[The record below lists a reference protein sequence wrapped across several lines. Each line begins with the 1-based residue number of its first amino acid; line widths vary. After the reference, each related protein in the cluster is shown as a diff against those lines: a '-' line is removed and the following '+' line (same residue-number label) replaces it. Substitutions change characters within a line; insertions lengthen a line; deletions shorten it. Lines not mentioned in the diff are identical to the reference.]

1 MEIILTHNGNNFMID
16 PETSY
21 QELSG
26 DLKEF
31 FARCGYR
38 FEGELKGLS
47 KQALELSHRL

>member
-1 MEIILTHNGNNFMID
+1 MEVILHHNGNNFMID
-16 PETSY
+16 PDLSY

-31 FARCGYR
+31 FARCGYK

-47 KQALELSHRL
+47 KDLLNVKL